1 MKSKYSPRIYEFLK
15 CNEFKKQGYVE
26 IDINNL
32 RKLLKAESIY
42 PRYNDFKRFVIL
54 KAQKELKKLTDI
66 KFTFEELKTS
76 RKITSL
82 KFYIESNK
90 AKNEMPST
98 VEQLQ
103 NNDIDN
109 IKLVKS
115 IIHENITDL
124 ETSKILK
131 VANGDT
137 EKIKEKYNIISKMNK
152 VSNVVGAIIQALKE
166 NWTTQS
172 KTKIDNFNNYEQ
184 REYDFDKLENKL
196 LGWD

>member
-1 MKSKYSPRIYEFLK
+1 
-15 CNEFKKQGYVE
+15 
-26 IDINNL
+26 
-32 RKLLKAESIY
+32 
-42 PRYNDFKRFVIL
+42 
-54 KAQKELKKLTDI
+54 
-66 KFTFEELKTS
+66 
-76 RKITSL
+76 
-82 KFYIESNK
+82 
-90 AKNEMPST
+90 MPST

-124 ETSKILK
+124 EASKILK

-152 VSNVVGAIIQALKE
+152 VSNVVGAMIQALKE

-172 KTKIDNFNNYEQ
+172 KTKID
-184 REYDFDKLENKL
+184 DFDKLEKKL